1 MHRMSNLL
9 VRHKC
14 ISHLKLKSVTT
25 ISRGMFL
32 SDYFRSYHMIHPNSN
47 IHIYKD
53 LVEIVV

>member
-1 MHRMSNLL
+1 MSNLL

-14 ISHLKLKSVTT
+14 ISHLKLKSMTT

-32 SDYFRSYHMIHPNSN
+32 SDYFRSSHMIHPNSN

-53 LVEIVV
+53 LDEIVV